1 MSKLTFYYSAMNAG
15 KSAQLLQKNH
25 NLQSKGFK
33 TVIYTSKFDD
43 RYGTGKVASRIGIE
57 ANAHLFDKGT
67 RFLDELDKDPRT
79 ASNRVPQYQAGAF
92 MFIDEAQFLTKQ
104 QVLDLTSVVDEKNI
118 SVFCYGLRTD
128 FKGEP
133 FEGSTYL
140 MSWAD
145 EIKEIESFDNTAKK
159 AMMNIRVDVNGNR
172 VWHGTQLGIG
182 LNYDTTHR
190 SDFNLRKALNTGL
203 V

>member
-57 ANAHLFDKGT
+57 ANARLFDKST
-67 RFLDELDKDPRT
+67 RFLDD
-79 ASNRVPQYQAGAF
+79 NYQAGAF

-104 QVLDLTSVVDEKNI
+104 QVLDLTSVVDDKNI

-159 AMMNIRVDVNGNR
+159 AMMNIRVDANGNR